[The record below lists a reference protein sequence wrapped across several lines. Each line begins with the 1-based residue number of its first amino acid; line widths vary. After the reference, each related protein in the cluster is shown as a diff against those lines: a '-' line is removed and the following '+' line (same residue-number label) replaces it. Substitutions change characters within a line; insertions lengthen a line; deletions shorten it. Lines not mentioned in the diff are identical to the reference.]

1 MAAVVESIKKSLHLS
16 DTQLGLVGTG
26 FIVVYTLTSPL
37 FGTLGDRRAR
47 PPLIALGVAVWSV
60 ATSLA
65 GFARGF
71 TSLFVARSTVG
82 VGEAAYGTIA
92 PALLADSFPIERRGR
107 VLSVFFA
114 AIPIGS
120 AAGYVLGGLVDQHF
134 GWRAAFWIA
143 GAPGLLLALL
153 VMLVKDPP
161 RGLHDVASDK
171 SAPRHWLD
179 SYRDLLRNR
188 PFILTALGYGAYT
201 FALGGLAFWMPAFL
215 ERVRG
220 MPRSEA
226 TVTFGAI
233 ALVTG
238 FVGTFAGGWL
248 GDLFLPRS
256 KQSYL
261 WVSGIATLLA
271 APATFVAVSN
281 PHRAVY
287 LTAIVIAEVLIFMSH
302 GPGELGH
309 HQCCEAGGE
318 GDGARLVGSGDAPAR
333 RHPVAAADRCCLRSH
348 VARTGLHA
356 RAARDRR
363 GGRHLDVRGM
373 ARKPS
378 LRRFVTPLLR
388 LIANIFFRRIENVGW
403 EKVPAAPVIFAV
415 NHPNG
420 LIDPLFL
427 LCFTPRPISF
437 LAKAPLFR
445 MPLIG
450 WFARGLDSI
459 PVYRTQDNF
468 STAQNR
474 ETFAAARRCSCAAG
488 RSRFSPRGRRTAS
501 RG

>member
-1 MAAVVESIKKSLHLS
+1 MTAAIDPPAAQRAARYALAILTLVNLFNYLDRWVVAAVVESIKKSLSLS

-26 FIVVYTLTSPL
+26 FIIVYTLTSPL
-37 FGTLGDRRAR
+37 FGMFGDRRAR

-71 TSLFVARSTVG
+71 ASLFVARSAVG

-120 AAGYVLGGLVDQHF
+120 AAGFILGGLADQHF

-161 RGLHDVASDK
+161 RGLHDLPRESGVGGRESESENPDAAASSDPRPPTPGFL
-171 SAPRHWLD
+171 SA
-179 SYRDLLRNR
+179 YRDLLRNR
-188 PFILTALGYGAYT
+188 PFILAALGYGAYT

-226 TVTFGAI
+226 TVTFGVI
-233 ALVTG
+233 ALGTG

-248 GDLFLPRS
+248 GDLFLKRS

-281 PHRAVY
+281 SHRGVY
-287 LTAIVIAEVLIFMSH
+287 LTAIVIAEVLIFVST
-302 GPGELGH
+302 GPVNSAIINAVKPGERATALGLSVLVMH
-309 HQCCEAGGE
+309 
-318 GDGARLVGSGDAPAR
+318 LVGDI
-333 RHPVAAADRCCLRSH
+333 
-348 VARTGLHA
+348 
-356 RAARDRR
+356 
-363 GGRHLDVRGM
+363 
-373 ARKPS
+373 PS
-378 LRRFVTPLLR
+378 P
-388 LIANIFFRRIENVGW
+388 
-403 EKVPAAPVIFAV
+403 
-415 NHPNG
+415 
-420 LIDPLFL
+420 
-427 LCFTPRPISF
+427 
-437 LAKAPLFR
+437 
-445 MPLIG
+445 PLIG
-450 WFARGLDSI
+450 LVSDHTSLERAFMLVPLAILVAGGTWMYAAWRG
-459 PVYRTQDNF
+459 
-468 STAQNR
+468 
-474 ETFAAARRCSCAAG
+474 
-488 RSRFSPRGRRTAS
+488 SRH
-501 RG
+501 

>member
-1 MAAVVESIKKSLHLS
+1 MSGAIDTPAARRAANYALAILTLINLFNYLDRWVVAALVESIKKSELHLS

-26 FIVVYTLTSPL
+26 FIIVYTLTSPL

-71 TSLFVARSTVG
+71 VSLFIARSTVG

-114 AIPIGS
+114 AMPIGS

-153 VMLVKDPP
+153 VMVVKDPP
-161 RGLHDVASDK
+161 RGLHDVGEWGVGSGELENAEGDEVPHSHPPPPTPPSPLAAYSD
-171 SAPRHWLD
+171 LF
-179 SYRDLLRNR
+179 RNR

-201 FALGGLAFWMPAFL
+201 FALGGLGFWMPAFL

-226 TVTFGAI
+226 TVTFGGI

-238 FVGTFAGGWL
+238 FVGTFVGGWL
-248 GDLFLPRS
+248 GDFFLSRS

-261 WVSGIATLLA
+261 WVSGVATLLA
-271 APATFVAVSN
+271 APVAYVAVSN

-287 LTAIVIAEVLIFMSH
+287 LPAIAIAEVLIFMCTGPINSAIINVVK
-302 GPGELGH
+302 PGERATALGLSILVMH
-309 HQCCEAGGE
+309 VV
-318 GDGARLVGSGDAPAR
+318 GDI
-333 RHPVAAADRCCLRSH
+333 
-348 VARTGLHA
+348 
-356 RAARDRR
+356 
-363 GGRHLDVRGM
+363 
-373 ARKPS
+373 PS
-378 LRRFVTPLLR
+378 P
-388 LIANIFFRRIENVGW
+388 
-403 EKVPAAPVIFAV
+403 
-415 NHPNG
+415 
-420 LIDPLFL
+420 
-427 LCFTPRPISF
+427 
-437 LAKAPLFR
+437 
-445 MPLIG
+445 PLIG
-450 WFARGLDSI
+450 AVSDHSSLERAFMLVPLAIVISGLIWMYTAWRG
-459 PVYRTQDNF
+459 
-468 STAQNR
+468 R
-474 ETFAAARRCSCAAG
+474 ETMS
-488 RSRFSPRGRRTAS
+488 S
-501 RG
+501 

>member
-1 MAAVVESIKKSLHLS
+1 MPAAIDTPATRRAARYALAILTLINLFNYLDRWVVASVVESIKKSELHLS
-16 DTQLGLVGTG
+16 DTQLGLIGTG

-37 FGTLGDRRAR
+37 FGALGDRKSR

-71 TSLFVARSTVG
+71 LSLFIARSTVG

-120 AAGYVLGGLVDQHF
+120 AAGYILGGLVDQHF

-153 VMLVKDPP
+153 VLVVKDPP
-161 RGLHDVASDK
+161 RGLHDAAVEAI
-171 SAPRHWLD
+171 APKHWTD
-179 SYRDLLRNR
+179 AYRDLFRNR
-188 PFILTALGYGAYT
+188 SFLLSAFGYGAYT
-201 FALGGLAFWMPAFL
+201 FALGGLGFWMPAFL

-226 TVTFGAI
+226 TVTFGVI

-261 WVSGIATLLA
+261 WVSGIATLIA
-271 APATFVAVSN
+271 APATYIAVSN

-287 LTAIVIAEVLIFMSH
+287 LPAIAIAEVFIFMCT
-302 GPGELGH
+302 GPINSAIINVVKPAERATAVGLSVLVMH
-309 HQCCEAGGE
+309 
-318 GDGARLVGSGDAPAR
+318 LVGDI
-333 RHPVAAADRCCLRSH
+333 
-348 VARTGLHA
+348 
-356 RAARDRR
+356 
-363 GGRHLDVRGM
+363 
-373 ARKPS
+373 PS
-378 LRRFVTPLLR
+378 P
-388 LIANIFFRRIENVGW
+388 
-403 EKVPAAPVIFAV
+403 
-415 NHPNG
+415 
-420 LIDPLFL
+420 
-427 LCFTPRPISF
+427 
-437 LAKAPLFR
+437 
-445 MPLIG
+445 PLIG
-450 WFARGLDSI
+450 LVSDHTSLERAFMLVPLAIVLAGFIWMYAAWRGNEL
-459 PVYRTQDNF
+459 
-468 STAQNR
+468 
-474 ETFAAARRCSCAAG
+474 
-488 RSRFSPRGRRTAS
+488 
-501 RG
+501 